1 MISEDKS
8 LVQHR
13 GQVWRMSLLLKEE
26 RGMEDRHHRGSVY
39 HLFATSSQ
47 VEVDKKVTF

>member
-13 GQVWRMSLLLKEE
+13 GQVWRMSLLLKEKQ
-26 RGMEDRHHRGSVY
+26 GVEDRHHRSNVY
-39 HLFATSSQ
+39 YLFATLSQ
-47 VEVDKKVTF
+47 VEVD